1 MGVAPRMPSGS
12 TVYKVAE
19 GLSFGPAITISLAEI
34 LPGYAS
40 YTSDNFI
47 VVLRSG
53 RSMNYGEITG
63 RIVWAG
69 YSYPA
74 ISYDS
79 DTGQLKLTGYG
90 PSIMYS
96 GGVYIDGSSVVD
108 VYAVKRVRNVSV

>member
-1 MGVAPRMPSGS
+1 MPSGS

-19 GLSFGPAITISLAEI
+19 GLSFRSDITISLAEI

-53 RSMNYGEITG
+53 RSGNYGETSG
-63 RIVWAG
+63 RVIWAG

-79 DTGQLKLTGYG
+79 DTGQLRLKGYG

-96 GGVYIDGSSVVD
+96 GGAYNGGSSVVD
-108 VYAVKRVRNVSV
+108 VYAVKRVRNVSA